1 MAEEIK
7 YVFNA
12 DVSDL
17 NTQLNKLNKNLES
30 SNNAAE
36 KAGDKLTG
44 FSKITGKV
52 ASSFKKLGDTLKGG
66 FGVGLAV
73 KAFDSLT
80 DAITEN
86 QEVQDA
92 LQRGMIVIRAI
103 ATQLVQ
109 EFKPLG
115 EFLTKVFNDPLQ
127 ALKDFGTLLYE
138 NVVTRFEGLME
149 LIPQL
154 GKAIGLL
161 FEGEFKEAGKVAV
174 DAVGKVALGVE
185 NTTEKVTN
193 MVKKVVEV
201 TTRVSKA
208 ASNAFDI
215 SAAVVQAEKNV
226 ARLQVLYQGIVEKY
240 DQMAE
245 KQRQVRDDENKTIED
260 RIAANKQLQSVLAE
274 GEAAEKKNLQER
286 IANLNIQ
293 IQANKTNQDLLNERL
308 ALQQELI
315 GVEAKYAGLTS
326 ETLTNEVSL
335 KREALEIDKSRRES
349 LISQTE
355 LQNEALLADKQAAV
369 ERAELIQDEVDRLTE
384 AKRAEEDLRQT
395 EIDQLLNIRQLRQS
409 EFETQLSELTVGT
422 QAYQDA
428 LNARN
433 EFLAESVSKEQQL
446 QKAKETYTIKSEA
459 EIAKAKK
466 AAVNAALE
474 ATAIALGSVVD
485 LVGAE
490 SKWGKALAVTQAI
503 INTYLGASKALAEGG
518 TIGPILAAGV
528 IASGLAQVRQI
539 TMTKLPDPPSEFGGG
554 GGGDASASVPTP
566 SFAPSVGI
574 VGGQIGN
581 NAQLAQAFGGV
592 MRKPIK
598 AYAVGQDMTSQQSL
612 DRHISQNATLGK

>member
-44 FSKITGKV
+44 FSKITGRV

-66 FGVGLAV
+66 FGIGLAV

-80 DAITEN
+80 SAITEN

-201 TTRVSKA
+201 STRVSKA

-215 SAAVVQAEKNV
+215 SEAVVQAQKNV

-240 DQMAE
+240 DDMAE
-245 KQRQVRDDENKTIED
+245 KQRQLRDDETKTIEE
-260 RIAANKQLQSVLAE
+260 RLAANKQLQQVLAD
-274 GEAAEKKNLQER
+274 GAAKEKQNINDR
-286 IANLNIQ
+286 IKELNIQ
-293 IQANKTNQDLLNERL
+293 IAADKKNQSLQLEKL
-308 ALQQELI
+308 ALQQELT
-315 GVEAKYAGLTS
+315 GVTAKYRGLQS
-326 ETLTNEVSL
+326 ETLTNENSL
-335 KREALEIDKSRRES
+335 KKEGLEIDKSRRES
-349 LISQTE
+349 AIAQLE
-355 LQNEALLADKQAAV
+355 LANEALLADKQAAV
-369 ERAELIQDEVDRLTE
+369 ERAELTQNEVDRLTE

-409 EFETQLSELTVGT
+409 EFETQLSQLTVGT

-428 LNARN
+428 LNTRD

-446 QKAKETYTIKSEA
+446 QKSKETYTVKSEA
-459 EIAKAKK
+459 EIAKAK
-466 AAVNAALE
+466 AAAAMSGLD
-474 ATAIALGSVVD
+474 AASQALGGVID

-490 SKWGKALAVTQAI
+490 SKYGKALAVTQAI
-503 INTYLGASKALAEGG
+503 INTYLGASKAIGQGG
-518 TIGPILAAGV
+518 IAGPIAAAGV
-528 IASGLAQVRQI
+528 IASGLAQVRAI
-539 TMTKLPDPPSEFGGG
+539 TAQKLPDPPSEFGGG
-554 GGGDASASVPTP
+554 SGGDTTSVPATP
-566 SFAPSVGI
+566 SFGPSVGI
-574 VGGQIGN
+574 VGGQMNN

-592 MRKPIK
+592 MGKPIR

>member
-52 ASSFKKLGDTLKGG
+52 ASSFNKLGETLKGG
-66 FGVGLAV
+66 FGIGLAV

-80 DAITEN
+80 SAITEN

-201 TTRVSKA
+201 STRVSKA

-215 SAAVVQAEKNV
+215 SEAVVQAQKNV

-240 DQMAE
+240 DDMAE
-245 KQRQVRDDENKTIED
+245 QQRQLRDDETKTIEE
-260 RIAANKQLQSVLAE
+260 RLAANKQLQQVLAD
-274 GEAAEKKNLQER
+274 GAAKEKQNINDR
-286 IANLNIQ
+286 IKELNIQ
-293 IQANKTNQDLLNERL
+293 IAADKKNQSLQLEKL
-308 ALQQELI
+308 ALQQELT
-315 GVEAKYAGLTS
+315 GVTAKYRGLQS
-326 ETLTNEVSL
+326 ETLTNENSL
-335 KREALEIDKSRRES
+335 KKEGLEIDKSRRES

-409 EFETQLSELTVGT
+409 EFETQLSQLTVGT

-428 LNARN
+428 LNARD

-446 QKAKETYTIKSEA
+446 QKAKETYTVKSEA
-459 EIAKAKK
+459 EIAKAK
-466 AAVNAALE
+466 AAAAMSGLD
-474 ATAIALGSVVD
+474 AASQALGGVID

-490 SKWGKALAVTQAI
+490 SKYGKALAVTQAI
-503 INTYLGASKALAEGG
+503 INTYLGACKPGQKIFSIHQTRG
-518 TIGPILAAGV
+518 
-528 IASGLAQVRQI
+528 I
-539 TMTKLPDPPSEFGGG
+539 TWR
-554 GGGDASASVPTP
+554 
-566 SFAPSVGI
+566 APL
-574 VGGQIGN
+574 N
-581 NAQLAQAFGGV
+581 CLEE
-592 MRKPIK
+592 
-598 AYAVGQDMTSQQSL
+598 
-612 DRHISQNATLGK
+612 